1 MKKMSERAKAAW
13 AAVGAVAATLA
24 SLWII
29 GVGFYLLVLFYVF
42 AGFFFLLC
50 TAVGIMIYMLRGTKW
65 RP

>member
-1 MKKMSERAKAAW
+1 MSERAKAAW
-13 AAVGAVAATLA
+13 SAVGAVMATLA
-24 SLWII
+24 SIWII
-29 GVGFYLLVLFYVF
+29 GVGFYLLMPFFVF